1 MRFLFAILSAV
12 VLTSC
17 VTPDDDRFYVGQS
30 ARSFVIIG
38 LAEGAEN
45 TSARYTMLWRLLD
58 SGGRFTELDDDRAFS
73 PETNT
78 RGSIRIRG
86 IPGEFFVYELD
97 PGAYALDGAYGIIRD
112 NRVNYAA
119 DGLIEGPGRPAFD
132 VRPGEAVYLG
142 IWEAN
147 IDANNLRS
155 VTRLYRLE
163 ESDLRAVLAREDL
176 VVGQVLLRETTTR
189 EVPCAP
195 RRISSIT
202 QRRVC

>member
-1 MRFLFAILSAV
+1 MRSFFAILGALLV
-12 VLTSC
+12 ASC

-38 LAEGAEN
+38 VAEGAEN
-45 TSARYTMLWRLLD
+45 TSARYTMLWRLVD
-58 SGGRFTELDDDRAFS
+58 SGGRFADLGGDRAFS

-78 RGSIRIRG
+78 RGSIRVRG
-86 IPGEFFVYELD
+86 VPGEFFYYEVE
-97 PGAYALDGAYGIIRD
+97 PGTYALDGAYGIIRD

-119 DGLIEGPGRPAFD
+119 DGIIEGPERPSFT

-147 IDANNLRS
+147 IEEMRT
-155 VTRLYRLE
+155 VTRPYRIDE
-163 ESDLRAVLAREDL
+163 NDLRLVLREADL
-176 VVGQVLLRETTTR
+176 VVGDVRPRETEIR
-189 EVPCAP
+189 SVACAP
-195 RRISSIT
+195 RRISSVT

>member
-1 MRFLFAILSAV
+1 MRFLFAILGAL
-12 VLTSC
+12 VLASC

-38 LAEGAEN
+38 VAEGSDN

-58 SGGRFTELDDDRAFS
+58 SGGDFTSLDDDRAFS

-78 RGSIRIRG
+78 RGSIRVRG
-86 IPGEFFVYELD
+86 VPGEYFVYELD
-97 PGAYALDGAYGIIRD
+97 PGTYALDGVYGIIRD

-119 DGLIEGPGRPAFD
+119 DGLIEGPDRPSFN

-147 IDANNLRS
+147 IVEMRS
-155 VTRLYRLE
+155 VTSLYRLE
-163 ESDLRAVLAREDL
+163 ESDLRLVLRQEEL
-176 VVGQVLLRETTTR
+176 VVGEVRPRATETR
-189 EVPCAP
+189 SVPCSP